1 MNEARR
7 ARGLAARV
15 GVPAWAAADALA
27 MVALVYRGV
36 DRLLLGTAGALSL
49 GAALGGAAGWLGAAC
64 VVAVIDHRLGARLG
78 TVGERERPGEAPTVI
93 IALALLAVL
102 AGEAVLPVPAAVRP
116 LAWTWHSLPGELDAA
131 MHVSTDAAK
140 AALVA
145 WVSVVWALALGGTV
159 ARRWV
164 RVVLGVWTAA
174 AVTIAFGAEALAE
187 SRLLAALAALGPL
200 VVLAL
205 AESGR
210 GPAAARAALAVATLS
225 FVAVHETGLIPLLAP
240 AKGVTRFDDTT
251 LARLTAP
258 EHDGIR
264 LAITALAVASDGRH
278 AAAALDDSEGLARI
292 DLASGAVTGL
302 GLGAPLSAL
311 AIDGASGVG
320 VGWSPE
326 RRELL
331 SFRLD
336 PLTIRR
342 SALVPGHPTGALDA
356 LAVRPGRVLLAHRAG
371 AGLDE
376 YALDSMSFLTE
387 RGVGAGGVEGG
398 AGESAEADSG
408 AYVVTEVAADA
419 ASGAAFV
426 ALASVSDPGD
436 RQLLRIAPGRRGA
449 RTRVAAGASDALA
462 LASAPG
468 GAATVLLGNARTGVV
483 QRFDAATLAALG
495 AIESGVDVRALAWE
509 PRRGVAFA
517 LGKLSRKLVA
527 IDVRLGR
534 VVKRGQLERVPR
546 ALALDAAGDR
556 LLIGDDG
563 GLAAI
568 DLGRWLYPAPPA

>member
-1 MNEARR
+1 M
-7 ARGLAARV
+7 
-15 GVPAWAAADALA
+15 PAWAAADAIV

-64 VVAVIDHRLGARLG
+64 AVAVVDHRLGARLG

-93 IALALLAVL
+93 VALALVAVL
-102 AGEAVLPVPAAVRP
+102 AGEAVLPVPVAVRP
-116 LAWTWHSLPGELDAA
+116 LAWTWHRLSGELDAA
-131 MHVSTDAAK
+131 MHVSTDTAK

-145 WVSVVWALALGGTV
+145 WVSVVWALALGGTF

-164 RVVLGVWTAA
+164 RVVLGAWTAA

-187 SRLLAALAALGPL
+187 SRLLAALAALGAL
-200 VVLAL
+200 VALAL
-205 AESGR
+205 AESRR

-225 FVAVHETGLIPLLAP
+225 FVAVHETGLIPLTAP

-251 LARLTAP
+251 LARITAP
-258 EHDGIR
+258 ARDGVR

-292 DLASGAVTGL
+292 DLASGAITGL

-331 SFRLD
+331 SFHLD

-342 SALVPGHPTGALDA
+342 SALVPGHATGALDA

-371 AGLDE
+371 GGLDE
-376 YALDSMSFLTE
+376 YALDSMSFVTE
-387 RGVGAGGVEGG
+387 RGLGGGGVEGG
-398 AGESAEADSG
+398 AGESAEADADAG
-408 AYVVTEVAADA
+408 AYVVAELAADA
-419 ASGAAFV
+419 ASGATFV
-426 ALASVSDPGD
+426 ALASVVDPGD

-449 RTRVAAGASDALA
+449 RTRVAAGGSDALA
-462 LASAPG
+462 LASTAG

-483 QRFDAATLAALG
+483 QRFDAATLAGLG
-495 AIESGVDVRALAWE
+495 AIESGVDVRALVWE
-509 PRRGVAFA
+509 PRRGVALA

-546 ALALDAAGDR
+546 ALALDPGGDR
-556 LLIGDDG
+556 LLIGDDA

>member
-15 GVPAWAAADALA
+15 CVPAWAAADAIA
-27 MVALVYRGV
+27 MVALVYRGL
-36 DRLLLGTAGALSL
+36 DRLLVGTAGALPL
-49 GAALGGAAGWLGAAC
+49 GAALGGALGWLGAAC
-64 VVAVIDHRLGARLG
+64 VVAVAGHRL
-78 TVGERERPGEAPTVI
+78 GERERAGEAPTVI
-93 IALALLAVL
+93 GALALLAVL
-102 AGEAVLPVPAAVRP
+102 AGEAVLPTPAAVRP
-116 LAWTWHSLPGELDAA
+116 LAWTWHRLPGELDAA
-131 MHVSTDAAK
+131 MHASTDAAK

-145 WVSVVWALALGGTV
+145 WLSVVWALALGGTF

-164 RVVLGVWTAA
+164 RVVLGAWTAA
-174 AVTIAFGAEALAE
+174 AATIAFGAEALAE

-200 VVLAL
+200 VALAL

-225 FVAVHETGLIPLLAP
+225 FVAVHETGLIPLTAP

-258 EHDGIR
+258 GHDGIR
-264 LAITALAVASDGRH
+264 GAITALGVASDGRH

-311 AIDGASGVG
+311 AIDGAGGVG

-376 YALDSMSFLTE
+376 YALDSMSFVTE
-387 RGVGAGGVEGG
+387 HGLGGG
-398 AGESAEADSG
+398 AGESADGDAG
-408 AYVVTEVAADA
+408 AYVVAELAADA
-419 ASGAAFV
+419 TSGATFV
-426 ALASVSDPGD
+426 ALANVVDPGD

-449 RTRVAAGASDALA
+449 RTRVAAGGSDALA
-462 LASAPG
+462 IASAQ
-468 GAATVLLGNARTGVV
+468 GAAAAVLLGNARTGVV
-483 QRFDAATLAALG
+483 QRFDAATLASLG
-495 AIESGVDVRALAWE
+495 AIESGVDVRTLVWE

-517 LGKLSRKLVA
+517 LGKLSRQLVA

-546 ALALDAAGDR
+546 ALALDPGSDR
-556 LLIGDDG
+556 LLIGDDA